1 MSAGGRPVVGVEIGD
16 VIADKYRVDRVLGKG
31 AMGVVVAATH
41 IELRRQRA
49 IKFMMPDAIED
60 RESVERFLREARA
73 AAELKSQHAVKIHDV
88 ARLPTGEP
96 YIVMELLEGTDFRTL
111 LKQRRALPAHEAV
124 AYMLQACEAVA
135 EAHAAGIIHRDLKPA
150 NLFLASGALGASCV
164 KVLDFGIAK
173 LNDKHATEEE
183 AHLTSTHTVMGSPL
197 YMSPEQ
203 ILSTRSVDARS
214 DIWSL
219 GVILYSLVTGQLPFH
234 GESPTAVFVAV
245 QRDPPPPPSS
255 VRPDIP
261 PGLERVILRCLE
273 KDPARRF
280 GSVAELASALAP
292 FAPSGT
298 RTSFPEAARPDVS
311 ETQIATNVWRPAV
324 AQTGPSSGPQ
334 AGGPASGSWP
344 GQASASGT
352 PASGSWPGHASG
364 AGAPASGSWP
374 GHAPGAGA
382 PASGSWPGAQGSG
395 GWPAQTRESSPSSQ
409 SGGGAHGPYGS
420 ERGGGTYVMSQPP
433 ASGPRSSP
441 NEMTG
446 PGAQTNS
453 PMVQSITG
461 TATGMGAG
469 TATNMRSRSR
479 ELVLAASGFGA
490 ALVIVG
496 IVVALTRGGGGS
508 EAKPAADTASPTSI
522 SGAGADAQKP
532 AAGSPVVSAVAPA
545 PDPTAAQASGAPA
558 SDAQSAK
565 KQGGGAAGAATNTGA
580 ATNAGASSPG
590 AGDANP
596 KPAAPPS
603 QAAPPAATTAATP
616 PAATTAAAPPPAAP
630 GTGTS
635 KSVPTRRRDD

>member
-1 MSAGGRPVVGVEIGD
+1 MSAGGRPVVGVEVGD

-49 IKFMMPDAIED
+49 IKFMMPDATED

-96 YIVMELLEGTDFRTL
+96 YIVMELLEGTDFRAL
-111 LKQRRALPAHEAV
+111 LKQRRSLPAREAV

-135 EAHAAGIIHRDLKPA
+135 EAHAAGIVHRDLKPA

-183 AHLTSTHTVMGSPL
+183 AHLTSTLTVMGSPL

-219 GVILYSLVTGQLPFH
+219 GVILYCLVTGQLPFG
-234 GESPTAVFVAV
+234 GESATAVFAAV
-245 QRDPPPPPSS
+245 QRDSPPPPSS
-255 VRPDIP
+255 LRPDIP
-261 PGLERVILRCLE
+261 PGLERAILRCLE

-280 GSVAELASALAP
+280 ASVAELASALAP

-298 RTSFPEAARPDVS
+298 RTSFPEAAPPEVS

-324 AQTGPSSGPQ
+324 AQTGPSSGPRSGPP
-334 AGGPASGSWP
+334 ASSGSWPGSAPHSAPPAVPPGPPASGSWP
-344 GQASASGT
+344 
-352 PASGSWPGHASG
+352 
-364 AGAPASGSWP
+364 
-374 GHAPGAGA
+374 GA
-382 PASGSWPGAQGSG
+382 PASGSWPGA
-395 GWPAQTRESSPSSQ
+395 
-409 SGGGAHGPYGS
+409 
-420 ERGGGTYVMSQPP
+420 GGTYVMSQPP

-441 NEMTG
+441 GEMTG

-461 TATGMGAG
+461 TATG
-469 TATNMRSRSR
+469 MRSRSR

-496 IVVALTRGGGGS
+496 IVVALTRGGGGP
-508 EAKPAADTASPTSI
+508 EAKPAADTASTTTI
-522 SGAGADAQKP
+522 NGSGIEAQKP
-532 AAGSPVVSAVAPA
+532 AAGSPVVTAMAPA
-545 PDPTAAQASGAPA
+545 PDPTAAQASAAPT

-565 KQGGGAAGAATNTGA
+565 KQGGGAAAPGSAGA
-580 ATNAGASSPG
+580 ATNAGA
-590 AGDANP
+590 ATTA
-596 KPAAPPS
+596 AAPPS
-603 QAAPPAATTAATP
+603 QPAPPAATAPTAP